1 MVRNSTYNLRD
12 LLPAAPSPNVNLPAQ
27 PSQHQGSAWDEDDA
41 QDSGYD
47 GQPKKFKT
55 LTAEEAASLRKT
67 LPTLSPWRVV
77 AAQAVAGLV
86 CVLLGW
92 LFSAGGALT
101 WSALYG
107 AAAVV
112 VPNALLARGMTKQSG
127 NAVAAAAGFLVWE
140 MLKIAAA
147 IAFLLIAARVVPNL
161 SWPALLGTMVVCMKV
176 SWFALLWRGRTK
188 N

>member
-1 MVRNSTYNLRD
+1 M
-12 LLPAAPSPNVNLPAQ
+12 PPS
-27 PSQHQGSAWDEDDA
+27 SAWEDE
-41 QDSGYD
+41 GED
-47 GQPKKFKT
+47 GASDGDPKNFKA
-55 LTAEEAASLRKT
+55 LTRAEAAELRKQ
-67 LPTLSPWRVV
+67 LPSLSPWKVI

-86 CVLLGW
+86 CVFVGW
-92 LFSAGGALT
+92 LLAAGSSIS

-112 VPNALLARGMTKQSG
+112 VPNALLARGMTRQTG

-147 IAFLLIAARVVPNL
+147 IGFLLVAAKVVPHL
-161 SWPALLGTMVVCMKV
+161 SWPALLITMVVCMKV
-176 SWFALLWRGRTK
+176 SWFALLWRGPK

>member
-1 MVRNSTYNLRD
+1 MNSSIRTESRD
-12 LLPAAPSPNVNLPAQ
+12 PWADWNEERDTEPGSGGHPEQFKPLTHDQAQ
-27 PSQHQGSAWDEDDA
+27 A
-41 QDSGYD
+41 
-47 GQPKKFKT
+47 
-55 LTAEEAASLRKT
+55 LRKT

-77 AAQAVAGLV
+77 AAQAVAGLI
-86 CVLLGW
+86 CVLIGW
-92 LFSAGGALT
+92 LVSSGGFLA

-112 VPNALLARGMTKQSG
+112 VPNALLARGMTRQGG

-147 IAFLLIAARVVPNL
+147 IGFLLIAAKVVPHL
-161 SWPALLGTMVVCMKV
+161 SWPALLVTMVVCMKV
-176 SWFALLWRGRTK
+176 SWFALLWRGRTT